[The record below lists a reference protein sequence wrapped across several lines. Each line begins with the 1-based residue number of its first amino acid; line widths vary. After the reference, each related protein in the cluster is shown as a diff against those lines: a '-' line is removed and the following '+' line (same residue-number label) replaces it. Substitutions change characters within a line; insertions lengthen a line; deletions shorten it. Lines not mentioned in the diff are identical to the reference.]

1 MGNKGLEERLLLLER
16 KAASDQQQKEK
27 EIQSELAE
35 RKALEEKIHSL
46 QPRIETLITLA
57 DKCVNLRIKFPSKNT
72 TYKYGFDSSHPRGFI
87 ADGVSHYL
95 GFYNLGHKDTYLAI
109 LNGGYNGPVDFL
121 TNGTIITGRLNRPYD
136 NGDLCSARNEDMKKF
151 ISKFEEFESAFLKWI
166 DSLSVPEDQNSTDKN
181 STDKVKTI
189 MPKFTKFKLKPEH
202 IKLMES
208 LNFRVSV
215 FTDSAESDKYRPVID
230 FKRPFGNSA
239 HTLAVCMMM
248 GLSYGDEDIEKA
260 ETLIIELPVALE
272 IVMRNHT
279 FDPGEYEV
287 DKYSPAYVNY
297 VHIRNYHALKAPL
310 AEMEEKYKDCD
321 QMKSLH
327 NICMNVSGDDPW
339 KVIDD
344 LKWFTSTDF
353 LADAITVFEKHRE
366 NNSRTHE

>member
-35 RKALEEKIHSL
+35 RATLEEKIHSL

-57 DKCVNLRIKFPSKNT
+57 DKCVDLGIKFPSKST
-72 TYKYGFDSSHPRGFI
+72 TYKYGFDSSHPRDFI
-87 ADGVSHYL
+87 ADGISHYL
-95 GFYNLGHKDTYLAI
+95 GFYNLGHEDTYLAI

-121 TNGTIITGRLNRPYD
+121 TNGTIITGKSNRPYAD
-136 NGDLCSARNEDMKKF
+136 RTFCSARNDDMKKF
-151 ISKFEEFESAFLKWI
+151 VSKFEEFESVFLKWI
-166 DSLSVPEDQNSTDKN
+166 DSLSVPEDQISTDKN
-181 STDKVKTI
+181 STDKFETV
-189 MPKFTKFKLKPEH
+189 MPKFKLNFEH
-202 IKLMES
+202 IKLISS

-215 FTDSAESDKYRPVID
+215 STDSAESDKYRPVID

-239 HTLAVCMMM
+239 LTLDVCKML
-248 GLSYGDEDIEKA
+248 GLSYDDENIEKA
-260 ETLIIELPVALE
+260 ETLIIELPVSLE

-279 FDPGEYEV
+279 FEPGEYEV
-287 DKYSPAYVNY
+287 DKYSSAYVNY

-327 NICMNVSGDDPW
+327 DICMNVSGDDPW

-353 LADAITVFEKHRE
+353 LADAITVFEKHRG
-366 NNSRTHE
+366 NNSRIHE